1 MQYYLSPN
9 SSRELSMTE
18 AETKAEPKAETAD
31 SEAKALNV
39 KIALYDP
46 TKNSLEEITDL
57 LHQSY
62 ASLAGRGFNYVAA
75 TQTTAVTESRLT
87 AGKGYIA
94 RLMGEA
100 KIIGTVTY
108 YTTARVAP
116 DEPEYYKKSAVGHFG
131 QFAVHPEMQKLGI
144 GSRLVEFVE
153 SLAQAEGKEEIACDT
168 AEGAT
173 DLIEYYT
180 NLGYRLIEYHQWDKA
195 CYRSVIL
202 SKRLVG

>member
-1 MQYYLSPN
+1 MANMQYCSSSN
-9 SSRELSMTE
+9 SSREESMTE
-18 AETKAEPKAETAD
+18 AETADETKAAVAN
-31 SEAKALNV
+31 ALNTR
-39 KIALYDP
+39 IALYDP
-46 TKNSLEEITDL
+46 TQDSLEEITNL
-57 LHQSY
+57 LHQAY
-62 ASLAGRGFNYVAA
+62 ASLAARGFNYVAA
-75 TQTTAVTESRLT
+75 TQTTAITESRLT

-94 RLMGEA
+94 RLTGEA

-116 DEPEYYKKSAVGHFG
+116 DEPEYYKKRSVGHFG

-153 SLAQAEGKEEIACDT
+153 SLARADGKEEMACDT

-180 NLGYRLIEYHQWDKA
+180 SKGYRLIEYHQWDKA

-202 SKRLVG
+202 SKKLG

>member
-1 MQYYLSPN
+1 
-9 SSRELSMTE
+9 MTE
-18 AETKAEPKAETAD
+18 AETADAKTAAA
-31 SEAKALNV
+31 EAKALNTR
-39 KIALYDP
+39 IALYDP
-46 TKNSLEEITDL
+46 TQDSLEEITNL
-57 LHQSY
+57 LHQAY
-62 ASLAGRGFNYVAA
+62 ASLAARGFNYVAA
-75 TQTTAVTESRLT
+75 TQTAAVTESRLS

-94 RLMGEA
+94 RLTGEA

-153 SLAQAEGKEEIACDT
+153 SLARAEGKGEMACDT

-180 NLGYRLIEYHQWDKA
+180 SKGYRLIEFHQWDKA

-202 SKRLVG
+202 SKSLAR